1 MQRQGPAPVTGG
13 GVPPQPATADG
24 GEGREAERPGAE
36 GESAPTATAADGPPE
51 PARKTS
57 PADPGRGT
65 GPAEPARK
73 AAPADSGR
81 ETSPAG
87 PGRET
92 SPAGPGREEGRAGGG
107 AAARGRLV
115 AFVRSPDALNL
126 APLLLAAGLWLWA
139 LPGID
144 FRDMDQ
150 FGLLD
155 RFPLVYYAALVVL
168 TGGFVLTL
176 RRAGTV
182 PLWPATYCAAM
193 LVALKAPPAILYDSV
208 RYAWASKHDAIISRL
223 LAQGTVHPGTEL
235 SGGMSAYD
243 QWPGFFS
250 LDAALVRAFG
260 VDAAASFINWAPVA
274 LGLLTVPVLILV
286 YRTFSDDWRLV
297 WTGVWIF
304 QLANWVGQDY
314 LSPQGFSYL
323 LYLTVFAVVVRHFVL
338 PGSAGAL
345 RDRAALDPAAAAVP
359 PPTTTRQRAVA
370 VLFLLPVI
378 ATINASHQLTPVM
391 LCASLFALCL
401 TRRYRNLGLL
411 AVTGLTMLVWNLTM
425 GRELFLET
433 LGTLREKAGDLLGN
447 SRPGFAGDPTGPG
460 PELVG
465 SANILMVLALGG
477 LAVAAVLLRRRLV
490 RSALPLLLTAAAP
503 LPAFAVNDYGGEMI
517 FRVYLFGL
525 PGAAFFAAAAL
536 VPAAGAAGRAAS
548 LARRTAAVA
557 LPVTLVAMLAGF
569 LPSYYGKEGMHYAPP
584 GETALT
590 RRAFDRAPEGSLILA
605 ATGAFADS
613 YYRYDRY
620 ERWFFTEQEVDENLR
635 MLKDPAG
642 YLAGGIPAG
651 RPAYVI
657 LTPTQ
662 GEAVIGE
669 GYLPEGGFAR
679 LGVALKASPLFAVVE
694 ESRYGLVLR
703 YRPTTTG

>member
-1 MQRQGPAPVTGG
+1 MQRQGPAPVTGS
-13 GVPPQPATADG
+13 GVPPQPSATD
-24 GEGREAERPGAE
+24 REAEDREAGVREAGVRE
-36 GESAPTATAADGPPE
+36 AGEE
-51 PARKTS
+51 
-57 PADPGRGT
+57 
-65 GPAEPARK
+65 
-73 AAPADSGR
+73 R
-81 ETSPAG
+81 EAG
-87 PGRET
+87 
-92 SPAGPGREEGRAGGG
+92 GRAG
-107 AAARGRLV
+107 AAKGPAAGERATAPRGRFAAVL
-115 AFVRSPDALNL
+115 RSPDALNL
-126 APLLLAAGLWLWA
+126 VPLLVAGALWLWA

-144 FRDMDQ
+144 FRGMDE

-155 RFPLVYYAALVVL
+155 RFPLTFYAALALL
-168 TGGFVLTL
+168 TCGFVITL
-176 RRAGTV
+176 RRAGTA

-193 LVALKAPPAILYDSV
+193 LVALKAPPAILYDTV

-223 LAQGTVHPGTEL
+223 LDQGAVHPGTEL

-338 PGSAGAL
+338 PGSAGTL
-345 RDRAALDPAAAAVP
+345 RDRATLDPAAAAVP

-370 VLFLLPVI
+370 VLFLVPII

-411 AVTGLTMLVWNLTM
+411 AVTGLIMLVWNLTM
-425 GRELFLET
+425 GRELFLDT

-477 LAVAAVLLRRRLV
+477 LAAAAVLLRRRLV

-503 LPAFAVNDYGGEMI
+503 LPMFAVNDYGGEMI

-536 VPAAGAAGRAAS
+536 VPAAGAASRAATI
-548 LARRTAAVA
+548 ARRTATVA
-557 LPVTLVAMLAGF
+557 LPLTLVAMLAGF

-590 RRAFDRAPEGSLILA
+590 RRAFDRAPEGALILA

-613 YYRYDRY
+613 YYRYDHY

-669 GYLPEGGFAR
+669 GYLPAGGFDR
-679 LGVALKASPLFAVVE
+679 LGTALKASPLFAVVE

>member
-1 MQRQGPAPVTGG
+1 MQRQGPAPVTGS
-13 GVPPQPATADG
+13 GVPPQPSATDQEPGDRGAEERETGVREAGERETGGATAV
-24 GEGREAERPGAE
+24 
-36 GESAPTATAADGPPE
+36 
-51 PARKTS
+51 
-57 PADPGRGT
+57 
-65 GPAEPARK
+65 
-73 AAPADSGR
+73 
-81 ETSPAG
+81 
-87 PGRET
+87 
-92 SPAGPGREEGRAGGG
+92 
-107 AAARGRLV
+107 RGRL
-115 AFVRSPDALNL
+115 ATALRSPDALNL
-126 APLLLAAGLWLWA
+126 VPLLVAGALWLSA

-144 FRDMDQ
+144 FRSMDE

-155 RFPLVYYAALVVL
+155 RFPLTFYAALAVL
-168 TGGFVLTL
+168 TCGFVITL
-176 RRAGTV
+176 RRAGTA

-193 LVALKAPPAILYDSV
+193 LVALKAPPAILYDTV

-223 LAQGTVHPGTEL
+223 LDQGTVHPGTEL

-338 PGSAGAL
+338 PGSAGRL
-345 RDRAALDPAAAAVP
+345 RDRATLDPAAAAVP

-370 VLFLLPVI
+370 VLFLVPII

-411 AVTGLTMLVWNLTM
+411 AVTGLIMLVWNLTM
-425 GRELFLET
+425 GRELFLDT

-477 LAVAAVLLRRRLV
+477 LAAAAVLLRRRLV

-503 LPAFAVNDYGGEMI
+503 LPMFAVNDYGGEMI

-536 VPAAGAAGRAAS
+536 VPAAGAASRAAAV
-548 LARRTAAVA
+548 ARRTAAVA
-557 LPVTLVAMLAGF
+557 LPLTLVAMLAGF

-590 RRAFDRAPEGSLILA
+590 RRAFDRAPDGALILA

-613 YYRYDRY
+613 YYRYDHY

-642 YLAGGIPAG
+642 YLAGGIPTG

-669 GYLPEGGFAR
+669 GYLPEGGFDR
-679 LGVALKASPLFAVVE
+679 VGEALKASPLFAVVE

>member
-1 MQRQGPAPVTGG
+1 MQHHVPSTPVTGSG
-13 GVPPQPATADG
+13 GA
-24 GEGREAERPGAE
+24 
-36 GESAPTATAADGPPE
+36 
-51 PARKTS
+51 PARPS
-57 PADPGRGT
+57 VPGRGAVEGEDRDHDAGGTPAPGRRT
-65 GPAEPARK
+65 GR
-73 AAPADSGR
+73 AAALR
-81 ETSPAG
+81 SPA
-87 PGRET
+87 
-92 SPAGPGREEGRAGGG
+92 
-107 AAARGRLV
+107 
-115 AFVRSPDALNL
+115 ALAL
-126 APLLLAAGLWLWA
+126 APLVLATALWLWA
-139 LPGID
+139 LPRTD
-144 FRDMDQ
+144 FRSIEE

-155 RFPLVYYAALVVL
+155 RFPPGFYAALVVL

-176 RRAGTV
+176 RRAGTA
-182 PLWPATYCAAM
+182 PLWPAAYCAAM
-193 LVALKAPPAILYDSV
+193 LVALKAPPAILYDTV

-223 LAQGTVHPGTEL
+223 LAEDTVPSGREP
-235 SGGMSAYD
+235 SGGMAAYD

-260 VDAAASFINWAPVA
+260 VDTAASFINWAPVA
-274 LGLLTVPVLILV
+274 LGLLVVPLLVLV
-286 YRTFSDDWRLV
+286 YRTFTDDWRLV

-323 LYLTVFAVVVRHFVL
+323 LHLTVLAVVVRHFVL

-345 RDRAALDPAAAAVP
+345 RDRSALDPAAASVP

-370 VLFLLPVI
+370 VLFLVPIV
-378 ATINASHQLTPVM
+378 ATVNASHQLTPVM
-391 LCASLFALCL
+391 LCASLSVLCL
-401 TRRYRNLGLL
+401 TRRHRNLGLL
-411 AVTGLTMLVWNLTM
+411 VTTGLITLTWNLTM
-425 GRELFLET
+425 GRELFLDT
-433 LGTLREKAGDLLGN
+433 LGTLREKAGDLLAN

-465 SANILMVLALGG
+465 DANVLMVLALGV
-477 LAVAAVLLRRRLV
+477 LAAAAVLLRRRLA
-490 RSALPLLLTAAAP
+490 RSALPLVLTAAAP
-503 LPAFAVNDYGGEMI
+503 LPMFAVNDYGGEMV

-536 VPAAGAAGRAAS
+536 VPAVGAASRAAAN
-548 LARRTAAVA
+548 ARRVAAAA
-557 LPVTLVAMLAGF
+557 LPVTLIVMLAGF

-590 RRAFDRAPEGSLILA
+590 RRAFDRAPEGALIIA

-620 ERWFFTEQEVDENLR
+620 DRWFFTEQEVEENLR

-642 YLAGGIPAG
+642 YLAGGIPEG

-669 GYLPEGGFAR
+669 GYLPEGGFDTLR
-679 LGVALKASPLFAVVE
+679 EALRESPLFEVVE

-703 YRPTTTG
+703 HRPTTGG

>member
-1 MQRQGPAPVTGG
+1 MKHRSEPKYLPVLRRKGQSVGGEAVQRQGPAPVTGS
-13 GVPPQPATADG
+13 GVPPQPSAGD
-24 GEGREAERPGAE
+24 REVDERRAVAGQ
-36 GESAPTATAADGPPE
+36 
-51 PARKTS
+51 
-57 PADPGRGT
+57 GT
-65 GPAEPARK
+65 GEPPRPVAR
-73 AAPADSGR
+73 R
-81 ETSPAG
+81 F
-87 PGRET
+87 
-92 SPAGPGREEGRAGGG
+92 GRA
-107 AAARGRLV
+107 L
-115 AFVRSPDALNL
+115 RSPDTLNL
-126 APLLLAAGLWLWA
+126 VPLLAAAALWLWA
-139 LPGID
+139 LPRID
-144 FRDMDQ
+144 FRDIAE

-155 RFPLVYYAALVVL
+155 RFPLTFYAALAVL
-168 TGGFVLTL
+168 TCGFVLSL
-176 RRAGTV
+176 RRAGTA

-193 LVALKAPPAILYDSV
+193 LVALKAPPAILYDTV

-223 LAQGTVHPGTEL
+223 LDEGTVHPGREL

-338 PGSAGAL
+338 PGSAGPL
-345 RDRAALDPAAAAVP
+345 RDRSTLDPAAAAVP

-370 VLFLLPVI
+370 VLILLPVV
-378 ATINASHQLTPVM
+378 ATINASHQLTPIM
-391 LCASLFALCL
+391 LCATLFALCL
-401 TRRYRNLGLL
+401 TRRYRNIGLL
-411 AVTGLTMLVWNLTM
+411 VTSGLVMLAWNLTM
-425 GRELFLET
+425 GRELFLDT

-477 LAVAAVLLRRRLV
+477 LAVAAVLLRRKLV
-490 RSALPLLLTAAAP
+490 RSALPLALAAAAP
-503 LPAFAVNDYGGEMI
+503 LPMFAVNDYGGEMI

-525 PGAAFFAAAAL
+525 PGSAFFAAAAL
-536 VPAAGAAGRAAS
+536 VPAAGAVSRAAVT
-548 LARRTAAVA
+548 ARRIAAVA

-590 RRAFDRAPEGSLILA
+590 RRAFDRAPEGALILA
-605 ATGAFADS
+605 ATGAFPDA
-613 YYRYDRY
+613 YYRYDHY

-635 MLKDPAG
+635 MLKDPAS

-657 LTPTQ
+657 LTRTQ

-669 GYLPEGGFAR
+669 GYLPEGGFDSLR
-679 LGVALKASPLFAVVE
+679 GALKRSPLFQVVE
-694 ESRYGLVLR
+694 ENTYGVVLR
-703 YRPTTTG
+703 YRPTTGG